1 MARANRFYVG
11 IEGAKELDKLLE
23 GMGDDAAGAIDN
35 AVRAGGE
42 IALQKAK
49 QYAGSRIKHEWG
61 PGTGALERNIT
72 MRPVMRRAGHA
83 GTKRRIVRGSV
94 SIGFNRTKKG
104 AADDA
109 YYGTF
114 VELGTKYQPA
124 KKMMRD
130 AVDWNRKKIAEAVK
144 SAFLKLIRG

>member
-49 QYAGSRIKHEWG
+49 QYAGSRIKHE
-61 PGTGALERNIT
+61 
-72 MRPVMRRAGHA
+72 
-83 GTKRRIVRGSV
+83 
-94 SIGFNRTKKG
+94 
-104 AADDA
+104 
-109 YYGTF
+109 
-114 VELGTKYQPA
+114 
-124 KKMMRD
+124 
-130 AVDWNRKKIAEAVK
+130 
-144 SAFLKLIRG
+144 